1 VSKGKAGPQ
10 IPDPHQRPTLSAE
23 EAFALLRCGRTS
35 GYQQI
40 REGTFPVRVLRLG
53 RVIKVPTAPLL
64 EVLGLGQPAQT
75 P

>member
-1 VSKGKAGPQ
+1 VSKSKPQ
-10 IPDPHQRPTLSAE
+10 IPDPHERPTLSAE
-23 EAFALLRCGRTS
+23 EAFRLLGCGRTS

-53 RVIKVPTAPLL
+53 RTLKVPTAPLL
-64 EVLGLGQPAQT
+64 AALGLGQPAQT